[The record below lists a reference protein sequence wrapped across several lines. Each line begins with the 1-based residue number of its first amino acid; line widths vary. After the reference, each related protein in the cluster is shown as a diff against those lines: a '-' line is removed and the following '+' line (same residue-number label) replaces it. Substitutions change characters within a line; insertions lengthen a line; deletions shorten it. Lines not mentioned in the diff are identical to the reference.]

1 MSALNKDAILSNF
14 PNVKLSYEN
23 ITHKKVYNSNYIVA
37 VPVGKKCFV
46 WFTTLNGKPV
56 CLLLELDKNKK
67 VQEIKIAHTKFSHDL
82 AANEGTIIYG
92 TKFYYNSMNFF
103 SIEDIFYYKGCENY
117 NVKWQGK
124 LTLIKDLLENN
135 IYQKSYNSYLVF
147 GLPIMCS
154 KMEEFE
160 TVISQVG
167 YRIDS
172 VQFYLYN
179 RINSYL
185 TMDYRKFS
193 QQKVENINTNT
204 NTTTSLFS
212 QFGLMQSKPLI
223 IKTKENFLNKEKI
236 EKREKKEI
244 VLQVR
249 ADLEADI
256 YNLYCLN
263 EDFEFVGLAHIPDY
277 NTSVMMNK
285 LFRII
290 KENENLDALEESDDE
305 DEFENEKEDKY
316 VHLDK
321 IYNMVCEY
329 NYKFKKWTP
338 MRVAAENEIVSS
350 ANELKY
356 FNNIYEQNKKKG
368 KY

>member
-1 MSALNKDAILSNF
+1 MSTLNKDAILSNF

-37 VPVGKKCFV
+37 VPVGKKCFI
-46 WFTTLNGKPV
+46 WFTTLSGKPI

-67 VQEIKIAHTKFSHDL
+67 VQEIKMAHTKFSHDL
-82 AANEGTIIYG
+82 AEGNGTIIYG

-135 IYQKSYNSYLVF
+135 IYQKSYNGYLTF

-160 TVISQVG
+160 NVISQVG

-185 TMDYRKFS
+185 TMDYRKFT
-193 QQKVENINTNT
+193 QQKVENTNT

-212 QFGLMQSKPLI
+212 QFGLMQAKPL
-223 IKTKENFLNKEKI
+223 KQENHINKETNEKK

-263 EDFEFVGLAHIPDY
+263 GELEFVGLAHIPDY

-329 NYKFKKWTP
+329 NHKFKKWTP
-338 MRVAAENEIVSS
+338 LRVAAEKAVISN

-356 FNNIYEQNKKKG
+356 FNIVYEQNKKKG
-368 KY
+368 K